1 MVDVMAGIA
10 WVRSAMA
17 SSGRFFRDLFFRRVF
32 RRFCDGKGGNVA
44 TIFAF
49 TLPIVVGGAGLG
61 VETSYWYYSSLKLQ
75 AIADAAA
82 YAGAL
87 EKVQGSDTATITAAA
102 TTSAASNGLGGGTVV
117 VNTPPTSGPN
127 TAKKAVEVILNQNLD
142 RMFTSIFTQTK
153 VPERA
158 RAVALITDAS
168 KACVLALN
176 QSASQAAL
184 FSGSSSVKFNGCS
197 VMSDS
202 MANDAIKVQGSAGL
216 QTDCL
221 ISVGGVSLNNP
232 VTTVCKAPITQA
244 LPAADPFSNLP
255 APTASGSC
263 QKVNN
268 GKTTQTLKSGTYCS
282 GMDLSGNVALSP
294 GVYVVQ
300 GNLKI
305 NAGAVITC
313 TTPCYDGVTDG
324 VTIYMA
330 GSNTVS
336 INGNASVNLSA
347 PTSGTYSG
355 VLFYGDRTGT
365 AAQSTFNGTADSHL
379 TGAIYF
385 PRQKVNYLGNFSGQK
400 GCTQVVADTI
410 QWSGNSTINQNCK
423 DLGMGDGIPAAP
435 SVAIVE

>member
-1 MVDVMAGIA
+1 M
-10 WVRSAMA
+10 
-17 SSGRFFRDLFFRRVF
+17 
-32 RRFCDGKGGNVA
+32 GGNVA
-44 TIFAF
+44 TVFAL
-49 TLPIVVGGAGLG
+49 TLPVVVGGAGLG

-87 EKVQGSDTATITAAA
+87 EKVQGSDTAAITAAA
-102 TTSAASNGLGGGTVV
+102 TSSAASNGLGEGTIV

-168 KACVLALN
+168 KACNLALS
-176 QSASQAAL
+176 QSASQAVL
-184 FSGSSSVKFNGCS
+184 YSGSTSVKLTGCV
-197 VMSDS
+197 VMSNS
-202 MANDAIKVQGSAGL
+202 IANDAIKVQGAAGL
-216 QTDCL
+216 QADCL
-221 ISVGGVSLNNP
+221 ISAGGMVLNNP

-244 LPAADPFSNLP
+244 LPAADPFASLP
-255 APTASGSC
+255 APASSGSC
-263 QKVNN
+263 QNVNG
-268 GKTTQTLKSGTYCS
+268 GKSTQTIQPGTYCN
-282 GMDLSGNVALSP
+282 GMNLNGNVTLSP
-294 GVYVVQ
+294 GVYVIQ

-305 NAGAVITC
+305 NAGAVVQ
-313 TTPCYDGVTDG
+313 GNG

-336 INGNASVNLSA
+336 MNGNATVTLSA

-365 AAQSTFNGTADSHL
+365 AAQSTFNGTATSLL

-385 PRQKVNYLGNFSGQK
+385 PRQRVNYLGNFSGQN

-410 QWSGNSTINQNCK
+410 QWSGNSTIKQDCSS
-423 DLGMGDGIPAAP
+423 LGMKDIPAAQ
-435 SVAIVE
+435 SVAVVE

>member
-1 MVDVMAGIA
+1 
-10 WVRSAMA
+10 MA
-17 SSGRFFRDLFFRRVF
+17 SSGRFFRRLFFRRF
-32 RRFCDGKGGNVA
+32 IRRFCEGKGGNVA

-87 EKVQGSDTATITAAA
+87 EKIQGSDTAAITDAA
-102 TTSAASNGLGGGTVV
+102 TTSAASNGLGGGTIV
-117 VNTPPTSGPN
+117 VNTPPSSGPN
-127 TAKKAVEVILNQNLD
+127 TANKAVEVILDQNLD

-153 VPERA
+153 VPEHA

-176 QSASQAAL
+176 SSASQAAL
-184 FSGSSSVKFNGCS
+184 FSGSTSVKFTGCS

-202 MANDAIKVQGSAGL
+202 IASDSIKVQGSAGL

-221 ISVGGVSLNNP
+221 ITAGGVVLNNV
-232 VTTVCKAPITQA
+232 VTMDPTVCKAPITHT
-244 LPAADPFSNLP
+244 LPASDPFGSLP
-255 APTASGSC
+255 APAATGGC
-263 QKVNN
+263 KNVNGN
-268 GKTTQTLKSGTYCS
+268 KTTQTIQAGTYCS
-282 GMDLSGNVALSP
+282 GMNLNGNVALSS
-294 GVYVVQ
+294 GTYVVQ

-313 TTPCYDGVTDG
+313 AAPCTNG
-324 VTIYMA
+324 VTIFMS

-336 INGNASVNLSA
+336 INGNAKVTLSA

-365 AAQSTFNGTADSHL
+365 AAQSTFNGTADSLL

-385 PRQKVNYLGNFSGQK
+385 PKQQVNYLGNFSGVN

-410 QWSGNSTINQNCK
+410 QWSGNSTINQDCSS
-423 DLGMGDGIPAAP
+423 LGMKDIPAAQ
-435 SVAIVE
+435 SVAVVE

>member
-1 MVDVMAGIA
+1 M
-10 WVRSAMA
+10 RLAMA
-17 SSGRFFRDLFFRRVF
+17 FSGSFFRHFFSRLAA
-32 RRFCDGKGGNVA
+32 RRFCEGRGGNVA
-44 TIFAF
+44 TIFAL
-49 TLPIVVGGAGLG
+49 TLPVVVGGAGLG

-87 EKVQGSDTATITAAA
+87 EKVQGSDTAAITAAA
-102 TTSAASNGLGGGTVV
+102 TTSAASNGLGGGTIV

-142 RMFTSIFTQTK
+142 RLFTSIFTQTK

-176 QSASQAAL
+176 PSASQAAL
-184 FSGSSSVKFNGCS
+184 FSGSTSVKLNGCS

-202 MANDAIKVQGSAGL
+202 IASDSIKVQGSAGL

-221 ISVGGVSLNNP
+221 ITAGGVSLNNP
-232 VTTVCKAPITQA
+232 VTTVCKSPITQA
-244 LPAADPFSNLP
+244 LPASDPFSSVP
-255 APTASGSC
+255 APAASNPC
-263 QKVNN
+263 QNIN
-268 GKTTQTLKSGTYCS
+268 SGKSTQTIQPGTYCS
-282 GMDLSGNVALSP
+282 GMNLNGNVTLSP

-305 NAGAVITC
+305 NAGAVIQ
-313 TTPCYDGVTDG
+313 GSG
-324 VTIYMA
+324 VTIFMA

-336 INGNASVNLSA
+336 MNGNATVTLSA

-365 AAQSTFNGTADSHL
+365 AAQSTFNGTATSLL

-385 PRQKVNYLGNFSGQK
+385 PKQQVNYLGNFSGVN

-410 QWSGNSTINQNCK
+410 QWSGNSTINQDCSS
-423 DLGMGDGIPAAP
+423 LGMKDIPAAQA
-435 SVAIVE
+435 VAVVE